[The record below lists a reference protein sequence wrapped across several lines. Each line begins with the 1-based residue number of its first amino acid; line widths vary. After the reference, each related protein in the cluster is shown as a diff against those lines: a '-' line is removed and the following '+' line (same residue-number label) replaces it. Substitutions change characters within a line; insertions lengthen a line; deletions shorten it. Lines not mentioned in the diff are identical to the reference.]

1 MCRNLNCSAG
11 KVLYVDNRTC
21 STAVRLIRGLFYQ
34 IDISLV
40 PQKVFLISPFLLNT
54 LALERAVVHT
64 LRNKTQGLTAEFSV
78 AVLVH
83 TVPYHTNVW
92 SQRLEKTV
100 RVDVS
105 CNITAT
111 FHIERDEV
119 EERLI
124 ENLLIY
130 QWEMLIKS
138 VGQVVF
144 TPVPYDRDDE
154 TP

>member
-1 MCRNLNCSAG
+1 M
-11 KVLYVDNRTC
+11 
-21 STAVRLIRGLFYQ
+21 
-34 IDISLV
+34 
-40 PQKVFLISPFLLNT
+40 
-54 LALERAVVHT
+54 HT

-154 TP
+154 TPLPVFTDWEQFEKRELELSAYHDNPLTKGIPLTRLLTCAFVTFGLSLIHI